1 MDNKALKKITTWQF
15 CPHKVAIGHTSYKLL
30 SVLTTCVLGMAI
42 NASPLPRA
50 FQNPL
55 QKNSSWQQLLKG
67 STECAGINSLHW
79 KILLPQFF
87 PWLQIGGHHADNSAD
102 QEVLHPLKQGNSAGQ
117 KPSAPAKLGMDP
129 VYIQGT
135 RTEHPWQNRDSKS
148 EMGGKKG
155 GLIHWQA
162 TTSAGLW
169 HRRFTLTIPAIVL
182 ISSNSQF

>member
-1 MDNKALKKITTWQF
+1 MDNKALKKITSWQF

-102 QEVLHPLKQGNSAGQ
+102 QEVLHPLTGEQCWAETFCTCKARDGPCSHPGHKDRTSMTEQGQQVRN
-117 KPSAPAKLGMDP
+117 
-129 VYIQGT
+129 
-135 RTEHPWQNRDSKS
+135 
-148 EMGGKKG
+148 GGKK
-155 GLIHWQA
+155 
-162 TTSAGLW
+162 
-169 HRRFTLTIPAIVL
+169 RRFDTLAGNY
-182 ISSNSQF
+182 ISRSVAQEIYLNYTGHSFNIK